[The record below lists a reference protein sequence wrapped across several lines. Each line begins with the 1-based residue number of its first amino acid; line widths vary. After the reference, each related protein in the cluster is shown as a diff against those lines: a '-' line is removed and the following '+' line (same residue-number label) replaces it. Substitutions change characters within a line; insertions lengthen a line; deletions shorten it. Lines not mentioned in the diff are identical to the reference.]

1 MAMEIRLGLK
11 QTQKLVMTVML
22 QQAIKLLPLS
32 RLELLQTIRT
42 ELVENPLLEEVLETE
57 EEETPEQ
64 EDVGATVEEPAKE
77 VVREPDPDWESFLR
91 NADDDPGPSW
101 QERSEQP
108 TFESTLSRPA
118 SLADHLL
125 WQLGL
130 TCQDENDKAIG
141 TYLIGNIDDDG
152 YLSCTIEEAA
162 QATEVPI
169 PEVERVLHIVQ
180 SFDPTGVAARSLQ
193 ECLVIQ
199 AEPLGLKGTI
209 VEQLILHYLDKLEE
223 KHFPKICRELKV
235 DMDDLLVAIRV
246 IKDMDPTPGLRFN
259 TEEPDYIVPDLTV
272 VKVNDDY
279 QIVLGEEGVPR
290 LRINPFYQG
299 LLRKG
304 DKTQDS
310 GKEYVENK
318 LRSALWF
325 IKSIEQR
332 RQTLLKVGKSLVRFQ
347 REFLDKGTAFLRPLV
362 LRDVAN
368 DIGMHESTVSRV
380 ITNKYVDTPQGIYEL
395 KYFFHSSV
403 GSTDG
408 DLVSSVT
415 VKDMIRRLV
424 IAEDPRNPLTDQD
437 IVDSLAKKDVRIA
450 RRTVTK
456 YRKET
461 RIPSSNRRKHFFNT

>member
-77 VVREPDPDWESFLR
+77 VVREADPDWESFLR

-108 TFESTLSRPA
+108 TFESTLSRPT

-130 TCQDENDKAIG
+130 TCQDENDKVIG

-246 IKDMDPTPGLRFN
+246 IKDMDPKPGLRFN
-259 TEEPDYIVPDLTV
+259 TEKPDYIVPDLTV

-424 IAEDPRNPLTDQD
+424 IAEDPRNPLTEQD

-461 RIPSSNRRKHFFNT
+461 RIPSSNRRKHFF